1 MSKQREKPIKSRNFR
16 LSMGERASK
25 KISLCLSMGE
35 QAEKA
40 HKIKVFSLLVH
51 LSNPSMRIKGVKE

>member
-1 MSKQREKPIKSRNFR
+1 
-16 LSMGERASK
+16 
-25 KISLCLSMGE
+25 LSMGE

>member
-16 LSMGERASK
+16 LSIGERASK